1 MEDELAEFLIQCGI
15 DVESIATM
23 KEQKINFS
31 TIRAMSST
39 ELGRFVQRM
48 GDIYKIKEFA
58 DHYINQNKPTS
69 TTLLTFAQKLKT
81 KISHVEGTMGA
92 TNKSCEAKNRTSSS
106 PKSFK
111 PTRRISINWKCNN
124 KIVRAEEGGGARQ
137 IDAPKSFKKKDILE
151 KAIDLYF
158 SNGKSIKKGPLAD
171 YDVDLLDFAAN
182 IFDDNLTV
190 EQIFAMT
197 GFTRLNFYMYT
208 TLKPELAEKRK
219 KQKVQKGKKKIQIS
233 SSSEDEPSNNHTPQ
247 TRHQRKRKQNSE
259 YSLSTSLSTEFGEN
273 EDVKD
278 VSNSET
284 TNCLT
289 NEIFYLE
296 EFLNIQSPGPTD
308 VVPTAVEFP
317 VTSTNFIDLA
327 DTAVDDLQNE
337 VYDSIKRFEQ
347 PGEQA
352 LDLESELTAIRHTI
366 KVEKPLLVNACR
378 EDPVSSL
385 RNATKRSTFSPDQ
398 KIDVQFVD
406 IDQVPEGAIDE
417 GGPSRELFR
426 LSLKQLQD
434 SEIFLGSEGHK
445 IFAFNLTALGKD
457 KYLYAGKIFAMSII
471 HGGPRPNFL
480 SKTIFDYLAS
490 GFGCPVAD
498 DLQNTPFQMH

>member
-1 MEDELAEFLIQCGI
+1 MSQLPVAADIPLSDKKLLKILEDPDFFSDIPVVPDNSDDDDSEEETEVIEYHDHESDSEQEI
-15 DVESIATM
+15 DEDHEYKLES
-23 KEQKINFS
+23 
-31 TIRAMSST
+31 
-39 ELGRFVQRM
+39 
-48 GDIYKIKEFA
+48 
-58 DHYINQNKPTS
+58 
-69 TTLLTFAQKLKT
+69 
-81 KISHVEGTMGA
+81 
-92 TNKSCEAKNRTSSS
+92 
-106 PKSFK
+106 
-111 PTRRISINWKCNN
+111 NN
-124 KIVRAEEGGGARQ
+124 KIVRAEEGEGARQ

-289 NEIFYLE
+289 NEIF
-296 EFLNIQSPGPTD
+296 
-308 VVPTAVEFP
+308 
-317 VTSTNFIDLA
+317 
-327 DTAVDDLQNE
+327 
-337 VYDSIKRFEQ
+337 
-347 PGEQA
+347 
-352 LDLESELTAIRHTI
+352 
-366 KVEKPLLVNACR
+366 
-378 EDPVSSL
+378 
-385 RNATKRSTFSPDQ
+385 
-398 KIDVQFVD
+398 
-406 IDQVPEGAIDE
+406 
-417 GGPSRELFR
+417 LFR
-426 LSLKQLQD
+426 GIS
-434 SEIFLGSEGHK
+434 
-445 IFAFNLTALGKD
+445 
-457 KYLYAGKIFAMSII
+457 
-471 HGGPRPNFL
+471 
-480 SKTIFDYLAS
+480 
-490 GFGCPVAD
+490 
-498 DLQNTPFQMH
+498 